1 MPGSV
6 INQPERLKR
15 LESPF
20 SLFLCGVAAGRC
32 SSYLD
37 SLATDA
43 THVPRSCCCEQRSS
57 FFFFFFT
64 HFFSSPLHFSQ
75 PSFLLLLLLFLCST
89 REREIREKDLDLQEW
104 SSFGIDDKSAHGRT
118 RVYPMPTLAVSAIG
132 GVYGVLSLCKW
143 WICLKRM
150 TTREAIVFANIVYV
164 LQGEIPYSEYWWD
177 ICFVADSR
185 INAWWSI

>member
-1 MPGSV
+1 M
-6 INQPERLKR
+6 
-15 LESPF
+15 
-20 SLFLCGVAAGRC
+20 
-32 SSYLD
+32 
-37 SLATDA
+37 
-43 THVPRSCCCEQRSS
+43 
-57 FFFFFFT
+57 
-64 HFFSSPLHFSQ
+64 LHE
-75 PSFLLLLLLFLCST
+75 

-185 INAWWSI
+185 INA